1 MAQNPIGSNS
11 IAKGNIGSK
20 GVTNTNRPESEFTS
34 CNVEFGK
41 LNPLGSSE
49 VFNVP
54 FQNKTNLDFFS
65 RANIAI
71 EKTNFTGILPEK
83 GPYVAIV
90 LKIESNQI
98 DKQFSQE
105 GWSERSQN
113 KSSESERSQNKSSD
127 PIISIKARIP
137 ELHAHIPVPKKFQ
150 ISPDSQNSS
159 AYDQLD
165 KSSIDEETSTI
176 INMYPTF
183 VSFPDANTLP
193 PQVGSLVWVDFN
205 DKFRTNG
212 VYLGAYST
220 KTSAKTKKIYGN
232 SSKPFDSGS
241 KVDKQSLG
249 ADKPKGQTNNPEPT
263 VSTQVVSS

>member
-1 MAQNPIGSNS
+1 MAKNSNGTNS
-11 IAKGNIGSK
+11 KAQGNIGSK
-20 GVTNTNRPESEFTS
+20 GVTSADRPESEFAA
-34 CNVEFGK
+34 CNVGFGK
-41 LNPLGSSE
+41 LNPLGSSQ
-49 VFNVP
+49 VLNVP
-54 FQNKTNLDFFS
+54 YQNKSNLDFFS

-83 GPYVAIV
+83 GPYVAVV
-90 LKIESNQI
+90 LKIESNQV
-98 DKQFSQE
+98 DKQFGQE

-113 KSSESERSQNKSSD
+113 KSGGD

-150 ISPDSQNSS
+150 ISPDSESGN
-159 AYDQLD
+159 AYDKLD
-165 KSSIDEETSTI
+165 KTQIDQETSTI

-183 VSFPDANTLP
+183 VAFPDAKTLP

-212 VYLGAYST
+212 VYLGAYSS
-220 KTSAKTKKIYGN
+220 KTGAKTKKVYGN

-241 KVDKQSLG
+241 KVDTQSLG
-249 ADKPKGQTNNPEPT
+249 GNKPKGQASDPEPT
-263 VSTQVVSS
+263 DSTQVVSS